1 MLRCSLSGRC
11 KLCFNS
17 HCQIFFAI
25 KMTALSF
32 LACRRQPVHSSHRQR
47 IRSAAC
53 SLIGGLCLAAASAHS
68 SERVEALIA
77 RMSLE
82 EKAGQLGV
90 FSDHVR
96 WPGATAVNP
105 ETRAQDRAEVERQ
118 IREGR
123 VGSLFN
129 GIGAAAGRELQ
140 RIAVEDSRLGI
151 PLIFAADVIHGLATV
166 FPVPLAEAASFEPEL
181 ARRTARAAALEST
194 AAGIH
199 WTYAPMVDIARDQ
212 RWGRVVEGAGEDTVL
227 GSAFAAARVRGFQ
240 GDDLTAADSLL
251 ATPKHFAAYGASAA
265 GLDYAQADLAP
276 QTLRDVH
283 LPPFKA
289 AFDAG
294 ALTVMTAFNDVNG
307 VPATANRWL
316 LTDILRGEWG
326 FKGVVLSDYTADM
339 ELIAH
344 GYAADAPDAT
354 RKAMLAG
361 LDLSMVSGL
370 YSEHLP
376 ELVRSGAVPLERLDE
391 AVRRMLTLKETV
403 GLFDDPY
410 RSLDAEREAGATAY
424 LAEHDALARDAARRS
439 IVLLKN
445 EGHLLP
451 LNKHGQRIALIGPFA
466 RDADNIEGP
475 WTIFGDK
482 SRYVTLESGLRA
494 AMHDA
499 DLLEVVQGSGM
510 ETALEGGIEAAV
522 AAARRADVVVLAV
535 GEPQNYSGE
544 AQSRVEITLPAAQQA
559 LAEALA
565 QTGTPIIVLLRN
577 GRALA
582 LEGAVR
588 DAQAIAVTWFLGTQ
602 NGHAIADVLFGDY
615 NPSARLPVSFPLHSG
630 QQPYFY
636 NHPRSGRPE
645 LPGESAF
652 KNRWREIPDAP
663 LYPFGH
669 GLSYTTFSYGIA
681 QLNTAQLPADGE
693 LTVTTTI
700 TNTGSVAGEEVVQL
714 YVHDRVASRVRPVRE
729 LKGFSKIALQPGQ
742 SRTVSF
748 RLNAQDLAFTGADG
762 RFAAEPGEFDLWVAP
777 SSASGEPVQFE
788 LL

>member
-1 MLRCSLSGRC
+1 
-11 KLCFNS
+11 
-17 HCQIFFAI
+17 
-25 KMTALSF
+25 
-32 LACRRQPVHSSHRQR
+32 
-47 IRSAAC
+47 
-53 SLIGGLCLAAASAHS
+53 
-68 SERVEALIA
+68 
-77 RMSLE
+77 MSLE

-90 FSDHVR
+90 FSDHV
-96 WPGATAVNP
+96 PAVNP
-105 ETRAQDRAEVERQ
+105 EVRARDRAEVERQ

-129 GIGAAAGRELQ
+129 GIGAASGRELQ

-151 PLIFAADVIHGLATV
+151 PLIFAADVIHGLSTV

-283 LPPFKA
+283 LPPFQA
-289 AFDAG
+289 AFAAG
-294 ALTVMTAFNDVNG
+294 ALTVMTAFNDING
-307 VPATANRWL
+307 VPASANRWL
-316 LTDILRGEWG
+316 LTDLLRGEWG
-326 FKGVVLSDYTADM
+326 FTGVVLSDYTSDM

-344 GYAADAPDAT
+344 GYAADAIDAT

-370 YSEHLP
+370 YPDHLP
-376 ELVRSGAVPLERLDE
+376 ELVRRGEVPLERLDE
-391 AVRRMLTLKETV
+391 AVRRMLTLKETI

-410 RSLDAEREAGATAY
+410 RSLDPAREAETSD
-424 LAEHDALARDAARRS
+424 LAAHDALARDAARRS

-445 EGHLLP
+445 QDNLLP

-466 RDADNIEGP
+466 RDTDNIEGP

-482 SRYVTLESGLRA
+482 SRYVTLEAGLRA

-499 DLLEVVQGSGM
+499 GLLEVVQGSDM
-510 ETALEGGIEAAV
+510 EAALDGGIEAAV

-565 QTGTPIIVLLRN
+565 QTGTPLVVLLRN

-582 LEGAVR
+582 LDGAVR

-602 NGHAIADVLFGDY
+602 NGHAIAEVLFGDY
-615 NPSARLPVSFPLHSG
+615 NPSARLPVSFPLRSG

-652 KNRWREIPDAP
+652 KNRWREIPNAP

-669 GLSYTTFSYGIA
+669 GLSYTTFHYGAPQLNSA
-681 QLNTAQLPADGE
+681 QLSADGE

-729 LKGFSKIALQPGQ
+729 LKRFSKIALQPGQ
-742 SRTVSF
+742 SQTVTF
-748 RLNAQDLAFTGADG
+748 HLRAQDLAFTGVDG

-777 SSASGEPVQFE
+777 SSASGVPVQFE

>member
-1 MLRCSLSGRC
+1 
-11 KLCFNS
+11 
-17 HCQIFFAI
+17 
-25 KMTALSF
+25 MTALSF
-32 LACRRQPVHSSHRQR
+32 VVCRRKTL
-47 IRSAAC
+47 RSGHHLRARAIAC
-53 SLIGGLCLAAASAHS
+53 GLIGSLCLAVASAHS
-68 SERVEALIA
+68 SDRVEALIA

-96 WPGATAVNP
+96 WPGAAAVNP

-129 GIGAAAGRELQ
+129 GIGATAGRELQ

-227 GSAFAAARVRGFQ
+227 GSAFAAARVHGFQ

-276 QTLRDVH
+276 HTLRDVH

-289 AFDAG
+289 AFEAG
-294 ALTVMTAFNDVNG
+294 ALTVMTAFNDING
-307 VPATANRWL
+307 VPSTANRWL
-316 LTDILRGEWG
+316 LTDLLRGEWG
-326 FKGVVLSDYTADM
+326 FKGVVLSDYTSDM

-344 GYAADAPDAT
+344 GYAADAPDAA

-370 YSEHLP
+370 YSEYLP

-445 EGHLLP
+445 EGNLLP

-482 SRYVTLESGLRA
+482 SRYVPLDTGLRA

-499 DLLEVVQGSGM
+499 DLLEVVPGSEM

-582 LEGAVR
+582 LDGAVR

-615 NPSARLPVSFPLHSG
+615 NPSARLPVSFPLRSG

-652 KNRWREIPDAP
+652 KNRWREIPNAP

-669 GLSYTTFSYGIA
+669 GLSYTTFSYGIP

-729 LKGFSKIALQPGQ
+729 LKLQQNRPATGTVADRDLPLERAGLGLYRSGRALCR
-742 SRTVSF
+742 RT
-748 RLNAQDLAFTGADG
+748 G
-762 RFAAEPGEFDLWVAP
+762 RV
-777 SSASGEPVQFE
+777 
-788 LL
+788 